1 MTEKDELTDM
11 LMSKDVGKN
20 LEEKKQRLSKNS
32 WPR

>member
-20 LEEKKQRLSKNS
+20 LEEKNKDYLR
-32 WPR
+32 